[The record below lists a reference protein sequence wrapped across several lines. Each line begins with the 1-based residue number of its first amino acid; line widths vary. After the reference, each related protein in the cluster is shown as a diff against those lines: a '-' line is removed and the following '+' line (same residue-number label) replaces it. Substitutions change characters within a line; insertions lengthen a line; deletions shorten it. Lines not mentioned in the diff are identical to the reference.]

1 MQALKIK
8 IDISNNHLK
17 TKIEIN
23 TFTSNQKSSQQMGNC
38 VEANKKQ
45 QKSSAHIK
53 GHSCEPVRSRQV

>member
-45 QKSSAHIK
+45 QKSSAHI
-53 GHSCEPVRSRQV
+53 